1 MPSMTAQSQMHVL
14 LGCSILHNT
23 SIEFFERTPPSAFVK
38 AITFLAFP
46 LASFVSPA
54 LMGVCL
60 VYDQLALGIG
70 QYQLAQK
77 SVGGGGGGGMDWAN
91 WLFLGAGVT
100 AAVTGLR
107 YYKDKRWV

>member
-23 SIEFFERTPPSAFVK
+23 SIAFFERTPPSAFVK